1 MVTLINF
8 CLGQLLVKSK
18 AVRSSD
24 LRGKGLFSRV
34 ITIVTAVLW
43 SPNKALDAKSSWIT
57 MQQFFCVDQWTL
69 ESIKCQKIVTNTFYL
84 FPEANVTSC
93 LTCFTQKAEE
103 VKKKIML
110 GISA

>member
-1 MVTLINF
+1 
-8 CLGQLLVKSK
+8 
-18 AVRSSD
+18 
-24 LRGKGLFSRV
+24 
-34 ITIVTAVLW
+34 
-43 SPNKALDAKSSWIT
+43 

-110 GISA
+110 GISAWLIDDQIVGNSFSVDQIID